1 MELFIINTY
10 LSLLIFNPLEA
21 AVLFLAATGDFK
33 LVFSRKFIKHWFIL
47 GIINFVF
54 QYLASCLDIGF
65 ARLFVNHFNSIL
77 IITIIL
83 YIYMK
88 IFIESKILLK
98 ICFYSAL
105 FNAISAIVGIMIGTS
120 IFGLFVISGST
131 TIIEICINF
140 IIKFIQFFILYIFME
155 VFYEK
160 FRKKTFN

>member
-21 AVLFLAATGDFK
+21 AVLFLAATGDFRQ
-33 LVFSRKFIKHWFIL
+33 VFSKKFIKHWFIL
-47 GIINFVF
+47 GSINFVF

-65 ARLFVNHFNSIL
+65 ARLFINHFNSIL
-77 IITIIL
+77 IITVIL

-98 ICFYSAL
+98 ICFCSAL

-131 TIIEICINF
+131 TVIEICINF

>member
-47 GIINFVF
+47 GTINFVF